1 MGKPAR
7 AESWHRR
14 RLSAVSST
22 ACGRKGGDGLAQRHI
37 WEPAGS
43 PQRGQALWTEL
54 SCGRGRAGGQGKHT
68 GSTSGSPARRQ
79 GAGVVPPTGGAVATQ
94 SWPPPADATSQTG
107 TPPPQAGDRRSL
119 LRRRLPAQ
127 GFQER
132 GRLVTRLGLDT
143 PHGPASPPCYVEG
156 QPGAPASERNQTVQK
171 WGRARGRVK
180 SGGAPHQNLLSVPT
194 GQDAVSMMQRTG
206 DHITTKIK
214 ELERVERGIRGH
226 DGPGGRA
233 KAPFQRPGPEYRE
246 AARTAGCGEVGG
258 PCACL
263 PEVIGSMQNAVLDQP
278 RRWSGHGAGVGPA
291 GADPSS
297 SRWKASRY
305 SLQWKNAAV
314 RAQHAEV

>member
-1 MGKPAR
+1 MG
-7 AESWHRR
+7 W
-14 RLSAVSST
+14 LS
-22 ACGRKGGDGLAQRHI
+22 G
-37 WEPAGS
+37 
-43 PQRGQALWTEL
+43 
-54 SCGRGRAGGQGKHT
+54 
-68 GSTSGSPARRQ
+68 TSGSPQGARRGGRLSGQSCPVAEGGQEARGNTPEVHQEAQPDVRGLELCPPRVGRWQRRAGLHLQMPPARQ
-79 GAGVVPPTGGAVATQ
+79 GHPHLKQETGGAF
-94 SWPPPADATSQTG
+94 S
-107 TPPPQAGDRRSL
+107 GDVC
-119 LRRRLPAQ
+119 LRRASRREAGWSPGSAWTLHTDLPVLPATWKDS
-127 GFQER
+127 QE
-132 GRLVTRLGLDT
+132 
-143 PHGPASPPCYVEG
+143 
-156 QPGAPASERNQTVQK
+156 
-171 WGRARGRVK
+171 
-180 SGGAPHQNLLSVPT
+180 LLPLR

>member
-1 MGKPAR
+1 MKSRAGKPAR

-94 SWPPPADATSQTG
+94 SWPPPA
-107 TPPPQAGDRRSL
+107 
-119 LRRRLPAQ
+119 
-127 GFQER
+127 
-132 GRLVTRLGLDT
+132 
-143 PHGPASPPCYVEG
+143 
-156 QPGAPASERNQTVQK
+156 
-171 WGRARGRVK
+171 
-180 SGGAPHQNLLSVPT
+180 